1 MVKVT
6 LCAET
11 KHANPKDINAVK
23 NSFFM
28 VKKIYI
34 TCKINKKNNLFSK
47 KMKKVTKIRPFV
59 TFCGKID
66 NYNVK

>member
-1 MVKVT
+1 
-6 LCAET
+6 
-11 KHANPKDINAVK
+11 
-23 NSFFM
+23 M